1 MLSRQLN
8 TCAVVGACKG
18 ERVCREI
25 VQGRRMTRRF
35 RHPRSAPRKC
45 AHRNAANAC
54 KGDGCATRRREGDT
68 PCCATGQPRESESH
82 ALLTWSVSRSLIL
95 VGQRPSRFSCTSG
108 CDCWACRGWT
118 HGFFRRPICVS
129 NKDAHSARA
138 KKRSKHPSFP
148 NLVKSGVVLQIL
160 QGFYLKLERPQRARP
175 GQQRPEGVPQRRA
188 RPYYRGRSAAGS
200 RPFQADEA
208 RGRRA
213 G

>member
-8 TCAVVGACKG
+8 TYAVVRACKG

-25 VQGRRMTRRF
+25 VQGRRMTRRS

-45 AHRNAANAC
+45 ARRNAANAC

-68 PCCATGQPRESESH
+68 PCYATGQPRESESH
-82 ALLTWSVSRSLIL
+82 ALLTWSVSDQ
-95 VGQRPSRFSCTSG
+95 VVFSCTSG

-138 KKRSKHPSFP
+138 KTRSKHPSFP
-148 NLVKSGVVLQIL
+148 NLVKFGVVLQIL
-160 QGFYLKLERPQRARP
+160 QGFYLKLE
-175 GQQRPEGVPQRRA
+175 
-188 RPYYRGRSAAGS
+188 
-200 RPFQADEA
+200 
-208 RGRRA
+208 
-213 G
+213 